1 MSPAE
6 FSESLTMLGL
16 LKILQTSSER
26 LNTSQEA
33 QTHISR
39 KSQWLIHEASRVV
52 WLGDK
57 LQEEPLKIYT
67 HYKELYE
74 ERNMVD
80 LQR

>member
-16 LKILQTSSER
+16 LKILQTSNEG

-39 KSQWLIHEASRVV
+39 KSQWLIHESVTRCVTWDLTV
-52 WLGDK
+52 ENLNT
-57 LQEEPLKIYT
+57 L
-67 HYKELYE
+67 KELYE